1 MVLKIESCQQATQTS
16 CTSKDIKDI
25 IQYNAIQ
32 NLTIFIL
39 IFVSIIIG
47 HLLLF
52 FLEITGKVVIISLL
66 LQYNSIL

>member
-16 CTSKDIKDI
+16 CTSKDIKDTF
-25 IQYNAIQ
+25 QYNAIQ

-52 FLEITGKVVIISLL
+52 FLEITSKVVIISLL

>member
-25 IQYNAIQ
+25 FQYNAIQ
-32 NLTIFIL
+32 NLTIL
-39 IFVSIIIG
+39 IFNFRVNNYRSPIIV
-47 HLLLF
+47 
-52 FLEITGKVVIISLL
+52 FLEITSKVVIISLL